1 MRAIA
6 VLSEPG
12 NGEPGL
18 TMGFFD
24 VPTVERKPWGI
35 LGLIL
40 NIVPWGGV
48 GSIVAGAK
56 EGHKNTIIRGI
67 LQVVL
72 TGIFI
77 GWVWSV
83 IDGVR
88 IFKASS
94 AGVAFTEV
102 PAAKPAP
109 APAASSAAPKKAAA
123 KKAPAKKAAAKK
135 AK

>member
-1 MRAIA
+1 
-6 VLSEPG
+6 
-12 NGEPGL
+12 
-18 TMGFFD
+18 MGFFD

-40 NIVPWGGV
+40 NIIPWGGV

-56 EGHKNTIIRGI
+56 DGHKNTIIRGV

-72 TGIFI
+72 TGIFV

-88 IFKASS
+88 IFKASD
-94 AGVAFTEV
+94 ATWTA
-102 PAAKPAP
+102 PAAAAAAAPEP
-109 APAASSAAPKKAAA
+109 APAAAPAAAPKATA
-123 KKAPAKKAAAKK
+123 KKAPAKKAAAKSAPKK
-135 AK
+135 AAPKGAKKAAK